1 MKPSK
6 YDETATTKTP
16 ETPKTRVENCYP
28 TKQKKS
34 EIDCVTTKR
43 FLAIDTYRKLYC

>member
-28 TKQKKS
+28 TKQQILNRLRYHETIS
-34 EIDCVTTKR
+34 C
-43 FLAIDTYRKLYC
+43 YR